1 MRNLKLCTM
10 PMFMVSTF
18 ILLTDLMMAV
28 GPCLSAPC
36 VGLIPSESG
45 IQAKRPFGVA
55 AVSSPIGVLL
65 EIDRVP
71 WLSVE

>member
-1 MRNLKLCTM
+1 MCTM

-18 ILLTDLMMAV
+18 ILLTDLMIAV
-28 GPCLSAPC
+28 GPCLSAPW

-45 IQAKRPFGVA
+45 IHARRPFGVA
-55 AVSSPIGVLL
+55 LVSSPIGVLL

-71 WLSVE
+71 WLRVE